1 MSENTFLIGNVDDIA
16 AVVDVKDLDRADMR
30 LNQVLRLEEIVALKL
45 RSPITNITLLI
56 VKRISSIFPVQMRTK
71 TTENKRLSCN

>member
-16 AVVDVKDLDRADMR
+16 AVVDVKDLDMADMR

-45 RSPITNITLLI
+45 RSPKTNITLLI
-56 VKRISSIFPVQMRTK
+56 VKRIPSIFPVQMRIK